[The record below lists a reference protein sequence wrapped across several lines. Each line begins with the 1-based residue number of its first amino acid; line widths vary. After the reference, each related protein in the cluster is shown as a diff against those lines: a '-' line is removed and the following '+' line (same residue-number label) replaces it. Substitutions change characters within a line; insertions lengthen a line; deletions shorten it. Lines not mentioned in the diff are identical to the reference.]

1 LANYIATSE
10 NISFEKASKAIDLAV
25 IEWKNKIQTTPLQI
39 GSVGILI
46 LNERGQIIFEPNK
59 TVNYLTAS
67 FGLSPVESASIKRYQ
82 EQVKP
87 LIPVL
92 NTEDKKGIP
101 AFIKY
106 AATAAIL
113 LTLSFVGN
121 NLYQQNKKQSI
132 LANQEKAI
140 EKKIQSATFII
151 ANPLQ
156 TIELNVVKE
165 IEIVKSFHVVA
176 GAFQFTKNAEKKV
189 MQLQELGYDAKI
201 IGINKWGL
209 TEVSF
214 ESFTDRNDAINS
226 LYKIQKSVSAD
237 AWLLVK
243 K

>member
-25 IEWKNKIQTTPLQI
+25 IEWKNEIQTTPLQI
-39 GSVGILI
+39 GSVGILV
-46 LNERGQIIFEPNK
+46 LDERGQIIFEPNT

-67 FGLSPVESASIKRYQ
+67 FGLSAVEFASIKRYK

-92 NTEDKKGIP
+92 NTEDKNGIP

-106 AATAAIL
+106 AAAAAIL
-113 LTLSFVGN
+113 LTISFVGN
-121 NLYQQNKKQSI
+121 NLYQQNKKQLI

-140 EKKIQSATFII
+140 EKKIQSATFVI
-151 ANPLQ
+151 ANPLP
-156 TIELNVVKE
+156 TIELNVFKE
-165 IEIVKSFHVVA
+165 IEIVKPFHVVA
-176 GAFQFTKNAEKKV
+176 GAFQFTENAEKKV
-189 MQLQELGYDAKI
+189 TQLKELGYNAKI

-209 TEVSF
+209 TAVSF